1 MTFVGFNYGQIKD
14 MVVNYIGKA
23 PEDLEFQRYMR
34 QMLVLAEMRYYKMHD
49 WSFLRK
55 TDLSLPVVSGTA
67 EYDLAFTINAANYTM
82 AANEVETIRAEADNV
97 VLKRVMLD
105 EIRRLDPDNNDGSAN
120 DTPSY
125 WSVAG
130 ENRIRIWPPTTKNIT
145 LKIDGK
151 VIPVLPD
158 PTDTVTSNF
167 DNQYPQIPLRFQEG
181 FIEYIKA
188 MALDRENDDRA
199 LAKKQEAMTLI
210 LQDIQSDLEV
220 DDRIRSMEEFR
231 YDGIGSLLD
240 IPGFRP
246 WD

>member
-1 MTFVGFNYGQIKD
+1 MSFTGFNYGQIKD
-14 MVVNYIGKA
+14 MIVSYIGKA

-34 QMLVLAEMRYYKMHD
+34 QMIVLAEMRYYKMHD

-55 TDLSLPVVSGTA
+55 TDLSLSISTGTS
-67 EYDLAFTINAANYTM
+67 EYDLAFTVGPKNYTM
-82 AANEVETIRAEADNV
+82 AANEVETIRFEADNL

-105 EIRRLDPDNNDGSAN
+105 EIRRLDPA
-120 DTPSY
+120 
-125 WSVAG
+125 VAG
-130 ENRIRIWPPTTKNIT
+130 QNRIRVWPPTTKNGT

-151 VIPVLPD
+151 ILPVLPD
-158 PTDTVTSNF
+158 PNDTVVSNF
-167 DNQYPQIPLRFQEG
+167 DNQYPDIPIRFQEG
-181 FIEYIKA
+181 FIEYVKA
-188 MALDRENDDRA
+188 LALDRENDDRA
-199 LAKKQEAMTLI
+199 LNKKQEALTLI

>member
-1 MTFVGFNYGQIKD
+1 MAFVGLTYAEIVSHVAKYVGNQSADF
-14 MVVNYIGKA
+14 
-23 PEDLEFQRYMR
+23 LEYVRQTVLLAEQRYM
-34 QMLVLAEMRYYKMHD
+34 KMHD

-55 TDLSLPVVSGTA
+55 TDLSLSVTSGTA
-67 EYDLAFTINAANYTM
+67 EYNLTFSVSGKNYTM

-125 WSVAG
+125 WAVAG
-130 ENRIRIWPPTTKNIT
+130 QNRIRIWPPTTKNIT

-151 VIPVLPD
+151 VSPEQPDYNSFGNEYPAIPVK
-158 PTDTVTSNF
+158 
-167 DNQYPQIPLRFQEG
+167 FQEG
-181 FIEYIKA
+181 FIEYVKA
-188 MALDRENDDRA
+188 MALDRENDQRA
-199 LAKKQEAMTLI
+199 LQKKQEAMTLI
-210 LQDIQSDLEV
+210 LQDIQSDLEI
-220 DDRIRSMEEFR
+220 DDRIRSLEEFR

>member
-1 MTFVGFNYGQIKD
+1 MSFTGFNYGQIKD
-14 MVVNYIGKA
+14 MIVSYIGKA

-34 QMLVLAEMRYYKMHD
+34 QMIVLAEMRYYKMHD

-55 TDLSLPVVSGTA
+55 TDLSLSITTGTA
-67 EYDLAFTINAANYTM
+67 EYDLTFTVSGKNYTM
-82 AANEVETIRAEADNV
+82 AANEVETIRFEADNL

-105 EIRRLDPDNNDGSAN
+105 EIRRLDPDNNDGSSN
-120 DTPSY
+120 DTPTY
-125 WSVAG
+125 WAVAG
-130 ENRIRIWPPTTKNIT
+130 QNRIRVWPPTTKNGT

-151 VIPVLPD
+151 ILPVLPD
-158 PTDTVTSNF
+158 PNDTVVSNF
-167 DNQYPQIPLRFQEG
+167 DNQYPDIPIRFQEG
-181 FIEYIKA
+181 FIEYVKA
-188 MALDRENDDRA
+188 LALDRENDDRA
-199 LAKKQEAMTLI
+199 LNKKQEALTLI

>member
-1 MTFVGFNYGQIKD
+1 MSFTGFNYGQIKD
-14 MVVNYIGKA
+14 MIVSYIGKA

-34 QMLVLAEMRYYKMHD
+34 QMIVLAEMRYYKMHD

-55 TDLSLPVVSGTA
+55 TDLSLSISTGTS
-67 EYDLAFTINAANYTM
+67 EYDLAFTVGPKNYTM
-82 AANEVETIRAEADNV
+82 AANEVETIRFEADNL

-120 DTPSY
+120 DTPTY
-125 WSVAG
+125 WAVAG
-130 ENRIRIWPPTTKNIT
+130 QNRIRVWPPTTKNGT

-151 VIPVLPD
+151 ILPVLPD
-158 PTDTVTSNF
+158 PNDTVVSNF
-167 DNQYPQIPLRFQEG
+167 DNQYPDIPIRFQEG
-181 FIEYIKA
+181 FIEYVKA
-188 MALDRENDDRA
+188 LALDRENDDRA
-199 LAKKQEAMTLI
+199 LNKKQEALTLI

>member
-1 MTFVGFNYGQIKD
+1 MSFTGFNYGQIKD
-14 MVVNYIGKA
+14 MIVSYIGKA

-34 QMLVLAEMRYYKMHD
+34 QMIVLAEMRYYKMHD

-55 TDLSLPVVSGTA
+55 TDLSLSISTGTS
-67 EYDLAFTINAANYTM
+67 EYDLAFTVGPKNYTM
-82 AANEVETIRAEADNV
+82 AANEVETIRFEADNL

-105 EIRRLDPDNNDGSAN
+105 EIRRLDPDNNDGSSN
-120 DTPSY
+120 DTPTY
-125 WSVAG
+125 WAVAG
-130 ENRIRIWPPTTKNIT
+130 QNRIRVWPPTTKNGT

-151 VIPVLPD
+151 ILPVLPD
-158 PTDTVTSNF
+158 PNDTVVSNF
-167 DNQYPQIPLRFQEG
+167 DNQYPDIPIRFQEG
-181 FIEYIKA
+181 FIEYVKA
-188 MALDRENDDRA
+188 LALDRENDDRA
-199 LAKKQEAMTLI
+199 LNKKQEALTLI